1 MTNELEKQDKST
13 IDTTKKKQEQ
23 HSTKE
28 EKVRQHSLGKKRIKS
43 FVMTEICA
51 HETTWGLG
59 ESKWTSDDTQH
70 LESILCFL
78 RCSSAGNKAQP
89 GNKAKKQ
96 TRDS

>member
-51 HETTWGLG
+51 HETT
-59 ESKWTSDDTQH
+59 
-70 LESILCFL
+70 
-78 RCSSAGNKAQP
+78 
-89 GNKAKKQ
+89 
-96 TRDS
+96 